1 MCDYRDSAGV
11 KPKFHHRR
19 HPLHSAPM
27 RVTIAD
33 DPFSHHYQ
41 GKSLWTR
48 NAWPAKWV
56 SHPDPGPAPFVAAY
70 RRHFKLAAPAT
81 VRLHVCAD
89 ERYHLWLDGTL
100 LGRGPERG
108 DADHWFYETYELPL
122 APGRHTLV
130 ARVWSLGQGERAQ
143 MAGEGGGG
151 AGGQVA
157 APYAQLSVYHGLLVA
172 CDDEFLPLIA
182 TGVAEWEARLL
193 PGYAFSP
200 PGIAWGTGARITI
213 DGTQFPWNFHRGD
226 GEGWL
231 PVVTRHAAVTEGRM
245 EAGPSHV
252 MRPAPLPPMLD
263 RYVRPGKVRF
273 VEAVAT
279 TPSMRRTTTDGS
291 SGSEVPSTPAPADPA
306 NNLHDE
312 ERDIQRS
319 LSNRQPLR
327 FAPYIARRIILDLEN
342 Y

>member
-27 RVTIAD
+27 RVTIAA
-33 DPFSHHYQ
+33 DPFSPHYQPTSPSTRNAPAAAARATPHAPRPPPPTPSAPMRVTIADAPSSHPSQ
-41 GKSLWTR
+41 GKSPWPR

-56 SHPDPGPAPFVAAY
+56 SHPDPGPAPCVAAY

-108 DADHWFYETYELPL
+108 DPDRWSYETYELPL

-143 MAGEGGGG
+143 MAGDTGGG
-151 AGGQVA
+151 AGGQIA

-172 CDDEFLPLIA
+172 CDDEFLPLIV

-193 PGYAFSP
+193 PRYAFSP
-200 PGIAWGTGARITI
+200 PGIAWG
-213 DGTQFPWNFHRGD
+213 
-226 GEGWL
+226 
-231 PVVTRHAAVTEGRM
+231 
-245 EAGPSHV
+245 
-252 MRPAPLPPMLD
+252 
-263 RYVRPGKVRF
+263 
-273 VEAVAT
+273 
-279 TPSMRRTTTDGS
+279 
-291 SGSEVPSTPAPADPA
+291 
-306 NNLHDE
+306 
-312 ERDIQRS
+312 
-319 LSNRQPLR
+319 
-327 FAPYIARRIILDLEN
+327 
-342 Y
+342 